1 MLIVLAANVEHSNV
15 LLALVFMLVAAKV
28 LAEVFKRLRQPAIVS
43 KISAG
48 VLFGHAGGI
57 VHETTIGYGLV
68 KRQPINNF

>member
-48 VLFGHAGGI
+48 VLFGRCRRHCSRNDDWLR
-57 VHETTIGYGLV
+57 IG
-68 KRQPINNF
+68 